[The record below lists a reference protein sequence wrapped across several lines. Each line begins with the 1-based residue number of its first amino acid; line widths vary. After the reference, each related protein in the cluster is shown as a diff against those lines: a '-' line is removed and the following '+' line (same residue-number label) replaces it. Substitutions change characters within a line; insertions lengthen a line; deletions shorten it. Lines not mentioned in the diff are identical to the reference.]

1 MSKFFIH
8 TSSFVDK
15 SAKIMEGTKIW
26 HFCNIMPDST
36 IGRNCVL
43 GQNVFVGKN
52 VVIGDNCKIQN
63 NVSLYDGVECQ
74 NNVFVGPSVVFT
86 NVINPRSF
94 IERKDEFKKTI
105 LYEGTSIGANATII
119 CGNSIGKYSLVGA
132 GSVVNRDVNDFELV
146 VGNPIRRI
154 GWIDKTGLKLD
165 FSNQNTVT
173 SNGLKYQLDDNL
185 VKIIK

>member
-1 MSKFFIH
+1 MKPFIH
-8 TSSFVDK
+8 NTSHVEKLSQ
-15 SAKIMEGTKIW
+15 IGENTKIW
-26 HFCNIMPDST
+26 HFCHVMSNAK
-36 IGRNCVL
+36 IGDNCIL

-52 VVIGDNCKIQN
+52 VLIGDNCKIQN

-105 LYEGTSIGANATII
+105 LYEGSSIGANATII

-132 GSVVNRDVNDFELV
+132 GSVVNGDVNDFELV

>member
-1 MSKFFIH
+1 MLLNISLL
-8 TSSFVDK
+8 
-15 SAKIMEGTKIW
+15 KILNHLVIK
-26 HFCNIMPDST
+26 C
-36 IGRNCVL
+36 
-43 GQNVFVGKN
+43 FVGKN
-52 VVIGDNCKIQN
+52 VLIGDNCKIQN

-105 LYEGTSIGANATII
+105 LYEGSSIGANATII

-132 GSVVNRDVNDFELV
+132 GSVVNGDVNDFELV

-173 SNGLKYQLDDNL
+173 SNGLKYQLDDYKKNIVEWESKGGTGIHHTEVGKTVSKL
-185 VKIIK
+185 KSLGFK